1 MKKQPNSPSRRRL
14 DLSERDLV
22 LAFKGGDSHAYAVI
36 YREFRPIAESICLRI
51 LGNAEDAQEAAQETM
66 LRVFQGLPRFNGRYL
81 LRAWVARIATN
92 VCLDTIRRRGRRV
105 NEVESPA
112 AEELE
117 GHDQLVSRQFSEDP
131 GEVVERI
138 EEGRRVRTMLNDLPE
153 HHRNALLM
161 REYDGLSHEEI
172 AMKLGMTA
180 PQVKALLHRAKK
192 GFRRAWQIETGRAS
206 GFVLPG
212 LLAVPGRWLRKM
224 LWPAKEAVAEAAA
237 PVIHLSAQPVVA
249 QATVAVG
256 ERVTAA
262 AGAILVAGTIGI
274 GASVLP
280 NRSQP
285 APQPKSPRV
294 VVAQPAPAESLAA
307 TPKAPS
313 LAPASPTAE
322 GSPESSAAT
331 KPRPKPSYDESP
343 SPEPSGG
350 GSTTPAPTPVTEP
363 SPSPSP
369 APPAP
374 APAYDMSFRMN
385 HTSDR
390 LCGCDSKSRLAEQS
404 STSGSPGGSMRF
416 GQGAQGAIFDAEGDA
431 ALEVRVSYRGSVAA
445 DSGSLNVDFTVTSR
459 GQIYTYRA
467 VLDMVGKTK
476 IGDGWRYRFSG
487 SYGFVGGPDQMPIPS
502 QGALAVS
509 LDFWRDG
516 TIYNAD
522 LLLG

>member
-1 MKKQPNSPSRRRL
+1 MEKQANSPSRRRL

-36 YREFRPIAESICLRI
+36 YRQFRPVAESICLRI

-112 AEELE
+112 AEEME
-117 GHDQLVSRQFSEDP
+117 GHDHLVSRQFSEDP

-153 HHRNALLM
+153 HHRDALLM

-212 LLAVPGRWLRKM
+212 LLAVPGRWLRRM

-285 APQPKSPRV
+285 VPKPNAPRV
-294 VVAQPAPAESLAA
+294 VVAQPAPAGSPSQTAQASA
-307 TPKAPS
+307 T
-313 LAPASPTAE
+313 APASPAAQT
-322 GSPESSAAT
+322 SPESSAAT
-331 KPRPKPSYDESP
+331 RPRPKPSYDESP

-350 GSTTPAPTPVTEP
+350 GSVVPAPTPEEEP
-363 SPSPSP
+363 SPSP
-369 APPAP
+369 PPPPP

-390 LCGCDSKSRLAEQS
+390 LCECDAKSRLAEQS
-404 STSGSPGGSMRF
+404 ATSGSPGGSMRF

-431 ALEVRVSYRGSVAA
+431 ALEVRVSYRGSVVA

-467 VLDMVGKTK
+467 VLDMIGKTK
-476 IGDGWRYRFSG
+476 VGDGWRYRFNG
-487 SYGFVGGPDQMPIPS
+487 AYGFVGGPDRMPIPS
-502 QGALAVS
+502 DGPLAVT

-522 LLLG
+522 LTLG